1 MEHIINNPKVQ
12 ILLERTDTFL
22 DKIGYTEHGK
32 RHSTLVASIAHN
44 ILKRLDYPVR
54 DQELARIAGY
64 LHDIGNILNR
74 EHHAQ
79 SGAILAHQLLT
90 ELGFK
95 YEDIVDITGAIGT
108 HHEEGGYPVNAISAA
123 LIIADKSDVHKSRV
137 RHENTLQ
144 FDMHDRVNWAVE
156 KSFLHVAPEKKLIT
170 LQLQIDTK
178 VSPVLEYFE
187 IFLTRMLIAKKAAEF
202 LGCRFEMEINN
213 NKLA

>member
-1 MEHIINNPKVQ
+1 MDHIVNHPKVQ

-22 DKIGYTEHGK
+22 ERIGYTEHGK
-32 RHSTLVASIAHN
+32 RHAALVSSIAHN
-44 ILKRLDYPVR
+44 ILQRLDYPIR

-64 LHDIGNILNR
+64 LHDIGNVVNR
-74 EHHAQ
+74 EEHSHT
-79 SGAILAHQLLT
+79 GALLAYDILT
-90 ELGFK
+90 ELNFK
-95 YEDIVDITGAIGT
+95 YEDIIDVIAAIGT
-108 HHEEGGYPVNAISAA
+108 HHEDDGYPVNTISAA
-123 LIIADKSDVHKSRV
+123 LIIADKTDVHKSRV

-144 FDMHDRVNWAVE
+144 FDVHDRVNWAVE
-156 KSFLHVAPEKKLIT
+156 RSFLNVHPEQKLIT

-202 LGCRFEMEINN
+202 LGCQFQMEING